1 MHFLKNAC
9 ILVILEGKCWMH
21 FGCMCIHVHVEMHV
35 GANFQHA
42 SACIFAESQFCKILQ
57 KVLIAPKF
65 LAAGDRTDL
74 NI

>member
-1 MHFLKNAC
+1 
-9 ILVILEGKCWMH
+9 MH
-21 FGCMCIHVHVEMHV
+21 FGCMCIHVHVDMHV